1 MATVPIIIVFTK
13 LDLLVAKLKR
23 GAARGRDSQASAEKY
38 FNEHYGP
45 VIEKAKITAG
55 QVPYTLV
62 SSTFT
67 SEKSLFCINIL

>member
-1 MATVPIIIVFTK
+1 VPIIIVFTK

-23 GAARGRDSQASAEKY
+23 GVARGKDSQASAEKY
-38 FNEHYGP
+38 FNEQYGP
-45 VIEKAKITAG
+45 VIEKTKITAG

-67 SEKSLFCINIL
+67 SENSLFCINILM